1 MPIKKRRIQ
10 LEMARSPSPP
20 LNLTSPRGKPD
31 MPSVRVPESKFLNC
45 SENTEEL
52 DFVTVGQVRDSTPS
66 CDGVGKSVRCL
77 DTRKSGA
84 VCENLMKEKE
94 GINIAA
100 LSIGSC
106 HPVEGAG
113 RDVMSLS
120 KGKDIGLNAR
130 QAAEAPKLESTAE
143 CGTEKSQLEYQQT
156 DLIREAAKNVTY
168 STGSPSAEGCD
179 ILCSEVD
186 LQQRQFTAAG
196 AGIVP
201 SLGDKELSYSSKCV
215 EGLSDYSP
223 TLGLS
228 KTVDTGLHLEE
239 EVQRVSSKGDFPLRD
254 LPDCPSEGKKRVRK
268 SKGVNGGIGD
278 MCPLFVT
285 SSNLDNHVCGMEEDK
300 NVIVGGQSLAE
311 KSNCIP
317 DDRLHWDLNMDM
329 EEWERPSE
337 ENKAATAHPDLSALP
352 EVIKEKSMNIDK
364 EFGAADSVST
374 IFQGGRLEQGCLE
387 RKQDGTECVMAS
399 TSDANGGFEKPGKH
413 MQEKHESSLVLAE
426 SCSNSSRDLE
436 VRGLAPEGQSVDIT
450 SVLERESEV
459 KIPLDM
465 DETKVPVHSCSTSV
479 TNSEGGP
486 TCEGEAEDF
495 FGACDVKGLIVDTS
509 KGTADVLEPDRLMAS
524 KLSKIEHPKEE
535 TLHPSVV
542 SSVTF
547 PMLETS
553 SASDVPES
561 HVSAEDELEKVVDK
575 EVMQECVKDRN
586 ESLSSPSRH
595 GPTPHKWEGNMLED
609 LEAENVDYGDSEI
622 RDGDELESEERL
634 QCGGSEVE
642 STWKPVAVAGAC
654 VGESRKA
661 DALVASVSKCVTGE
675 TEDWTDT
682 DANCGPP
689 NKKRY
694 QSGSGDTGVNHNSL
708 HHRGVQVVGAETQNC
723 GSLLEQK
730 NVPTQDVDVQLAAK
744 DVLITT

>member
-20 LNLTSPRGKPD
+20 LNPTSPMGQPD

-52 DFVTVGQVRDSTPS
+52 DFVTVGQVHDPTLS
-66 CDGVGKSVRCL
+66 CDGVGKFVRHL
-77 DTRKSGA
+77 DTGKAGA
-84 VCENLMKEKE
+84 VGENLMKEKE
-94 GINIAA
+94 GINVAA
-100 LSIGSC
+100 LSIGFC
-106 HPVEGAG
+106 HPVEVAG
-113 RDVMSLS
+113 DVMSLS
-120 KGKDIGLNAR
+120 KGKDTRPNAR
-130 QAAEAPKLESTAE
+130 QAAKALKLESTAD
-143 CGTEKSQLEYQQT
+143 CRAEKNQLEYQQS

-168 STGSPSAEGCD
+168 HTGSPVTEGCD
-179 ILCSEVD
+179 ILCSEVE
-186 LQQRQFTAAG
+186 LQQQQFTAG
-196 AGIVP
+196 EAGIVP
-201 SLGDKELSYSSKCV
+201 SHDDKDLSYSSKCF
-215 EGLSDYSP
+215 EGLSEYSP

-228 KTVDTGLHLEE
+228 KTGDTGLHLEE
-239 EVQRVSSKGDFPLRD
+239 VVQRVSSKGEGSLRD
-254 LPDCPSEGKKRVRK
+254 LPDCPSEGKKRTRK
-268 SKGVNGGIGD
+268 SKGVDGEHGD
-278 MCPLFVT
+278 ICPSLVT
-285 SSNLDNHVCGMEEDK
+285 SNNLDNHACGMEEDK
-300 NVIVGGQSLAE
+300 NVIVGGQSPSE
-311 KSNCIP
+311 KSNFIP

-337 ENKAATAHPDLSALP
+337 ENKAVTAHPDSLALP
-352 EVIKEKSMNIDK
+352 EVIKEKSRNIDK

-387 RKQDGTECVMAS
+387 RIEDDTECVMVS
-399 TSDANGGFEKPGKH
+399 TLDANGGFEKTGRR
-413 MQEKHESSLVLAE
+413 MQEKSESSLVLAE

-436 VRGLAPEGQSVDIT
+436 VRALAPEGKSADIS

-465 DETKVPVHSCSTSV
+465 DETKVHAHSCSTSV
-479 TNSEGGP
+479 TNSKGGP

-495 FGACDVKGLIVDTS
+495 FGACDVKGLIVDTNM
-509 KGTADVLEPDRLMAS
+509 GTADVLEPDRLMES
-524 KLSKIEHPKEE
+524 KLSNIEHPKEE
-535 TLHPSVV
+535 TLHPIVV

-547 PMLETS
+547 PIPETS
-553 SASDVPES
+553 SASDIPEL

-595 GPTPHKWEGNMLED
+595 GPITHKWESNMLED

-622 RDGDELESEERL
+622 RDGEELESEERL

-642 STWKPVAVAGAC
+642 STWKPVAVAGVC
-654 VGESRKA
+654 VLGESRKA
-661 DALVASVSKCVTGE
+661 DALVSSVSKCVRGE
-675 TEDWTDT
+675 TDDWTDT

-694 QSGSGDTGVNHNSL
+694 QSGSGDTGVNQNSL
-708 HHRGVQVVGAETQNC
+708 HHRDVQVVGAETQN
-723 GSLLEQK
+723 GDSSLEQK
-730 NVPTQDVDVQLAAK
+730 NLPTPDVDVQLAAK

>member
-20 LNLTSPRGKPD
+20 VNPTSPRGKPD

-52 DFVTVGQVRDSTPS
+52 DFVSVGQVRDSTLS

-77 DTRKSGA
+77 EIGKSGA
-84 VCENLMKEKE
+84 VGETLMKEKE
-94 GINIAA
+94 SINIAA

-106 HPVEGAG
+106 HLVEVSG

-120 KGKDIGLNAR
+120 KGKDIGPNAR
-130 QAAEAPKLESTAE
+130 QAPEALKLESTAE

-156 DLIREAAKNVTY
+156 DSIGEAAKNVTY
-168 STGSPSAEGCD
+168 STGSPSTEGCD

-186 LQQRQFTAAG
+186 LQQQQITAAE
-196 AGIVP
+196 AGRVP
-201 SLGDKELSYSSKCV
+201 SLDDKDPSYSSKCV
-215 EGLSDYSP
+215 EGLSYHSP
-223 TLGLS
+223 TLALS
-228 KTVDTGLHLEE
+228 KTGDTGLHFEE
-239 EVQRVSSKGDFPLRD
+239 VVQRVSSKGEFSLRD

-268 SKGVNGGIGD
+268 SKGVNGGIGV
-278 MCPLFVT
+278 FVT
-285 SSNLDNHVCGMEEDK
+285 SSNLDNHACGTEEDK

-337 ENKAATAHPDLSALP
+337 ENKAATAHSDLLVLP
-352 EVIKEKSMNIDK
+352 EVIKEKSMNLDK
-364 EFGAADSVST
+364 DFGAADTVNT

-387 RKQDGTECVMAS
+387 RIQDGTECVMAS

-413 MQEKHESSLVLAE
+413 MQEKHESSLVLVE

-436 VRGLAPEGQSVDIT
+436 VRGLIPEGQSVDI
-450 SVLERESEV
+450 SAVLERESEV
-459 KIPLDM
+459 KVSLDM
-465 DETKVPVHSCSTSV
+465 DETKVHAHSCSTSV

-486 TCEGEAEDF
+486 TCEGDAEDF
-495 FGACDVKGLIVDTS
+495 FGACDVKGLIVDSS

-535 TLHPSVV
+535 TLPPIVV

-547 PMLETS
+547 PMPETS

-575 EVMQECVKDRN
+575 EVMQECVKDKN

-622 RDGDELESEERL
+622 RDGDELESDERL

-642 STWKPVAVAGAC
+642 STWKPVAVAGVC

-661 DALVASVSKCVTGE
+661 DALVASVSKCVRGE
-675 TEDWTDT
+675 TDDWTDT
-682 DANCGPP
+682 DSNCGPP

-730 NVPTQDVDVQLAAK
+730 NPPTQDVNVQPAAK